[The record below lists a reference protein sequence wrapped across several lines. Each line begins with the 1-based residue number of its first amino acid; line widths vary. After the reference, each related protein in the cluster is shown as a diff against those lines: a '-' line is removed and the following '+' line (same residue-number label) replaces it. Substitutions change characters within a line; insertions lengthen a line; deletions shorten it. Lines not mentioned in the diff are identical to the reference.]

1 MTAPLIIVSGLPRSG
16 TSMMMR
22 MLEAGGLTIVN
33 DEQRTADEDNPRG
46 YFEDARVKKL
56 KDDNSWLAAPD
67 LAGQAV
73 KIISLLLYNIP
84 PGVQAKVIFM
94 DRRMEEVLSSQKKML
109 LRQNQSL
116 DGIPDE
122 MMAHKFRMHLAA
134 LRDWLEENKDLK
146 CLRVSYHDAVAK
158 PDICAARVAE
168 FLEGVELDQEA
179 MIAAVDPALYRNR
192 TES

>member
-22 MLEAGGLTIVN
+22 MLAAGGLTIVT

-46 YFEDARVKKL
+46 YFEDNRVKKL
-56 KDDNSWLAAPD
+56 KDDNSWLADPA
-67 LAGQAV
+67 LAGQGV

-84 PGVQAKVIFM
+84 KGVRAKVVFM
-94 DRRMEEVLSSQKKML
+94 DRRMKEVLASQKKML
-109 LRQNQSL
+109 MRQNKAL

-122 MMAHKFRMHLAA
+122 MMDHKFRMHLAA
-134 LRDWLEENKDLK
+134 LRDWLEENPDLK

-158 PDICAARVAE
+158 PEVCAARVAE
-168 FLEGVELDQEA
+168 FLDELELDQEA
-179 MIAAVDPALYRNR
+179 MVAAVDPTLYRNKA
-192 TES
+192 E